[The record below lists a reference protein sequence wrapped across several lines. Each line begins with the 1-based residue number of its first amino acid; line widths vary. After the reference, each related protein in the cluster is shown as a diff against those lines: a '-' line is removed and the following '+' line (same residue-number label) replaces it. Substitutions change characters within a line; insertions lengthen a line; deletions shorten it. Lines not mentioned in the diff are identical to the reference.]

1 MASKKLPGT
10 RVSVDRLVLWM
21 VPPTSNW
28 MISSLVTILR
38 VVPLRSL
45 ISMEDAKEEEAHCL
59 AGEEVFSALVAEE
72 EEEDEESFFF
82 GNMFLFEMVE
92 FS

>member
-1 MASKKLPGT
+1 
-10 RVSVDRLVLWM
+10 
-21 VPPTSNW
+21 
-28 MISSLVTILR
+28 
-38 VVPLRSL
+38 
-45 ISMEDAKEEEAHCL
+45 MEDAKEEEAHCL